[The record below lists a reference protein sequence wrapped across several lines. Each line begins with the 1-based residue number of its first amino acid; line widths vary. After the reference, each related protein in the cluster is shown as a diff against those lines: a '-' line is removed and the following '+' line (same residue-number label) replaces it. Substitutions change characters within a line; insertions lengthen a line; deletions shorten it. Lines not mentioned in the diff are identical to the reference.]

1 MTIDKRVVIIAQG
14 IDGGIAPLSSTLAQ
28 GLAGRGWS
36 CAVRYVG
43 RPAVSRCVAADRSH
57 GVDSEVIITG
67 KARSMREVAGL
78 LLSEVAIW
86 RFVRKYRPTHVIFA
100 GFMPAL
106 TYGMILRHA
115 TDAKFLF
122 WDHAPQ
128 DTFLRI
134 KQVLFPPA
142 LRHMEHIVSIS
153 RSTAEAMK
161 SYFGVDEGRLD
172 IVPNGIDPQR
182 WTVLAPAPAFPA
194 LRIIMPARLD
204 LNQKDQLTLIQAIGL
219 LEARGFDVRL
229 TLVGSGVS
237 EDRIRQEIAASPARD
252 VIQLI
257 GHSDDVPS
265 LVADHNVVC
274 LSTRFEGL
282 PTVVIEALMAKRVVV
297 ASRVAGCVDVVEDGT
312 NGFLFEAGD
321 AQSCANALTS
331 LLQIPRLDAWLERA
345 QTRAL
350 ALYTPLA
357 MVTRFEELLLRDR
370 PHA

>member
-1 MTIDKRVVIIAQG
+1 MTRDKRVVIIAQG

-43 RPAVSRCVAADRSH
+43 RPAASRCVAADRSH
-57 GVDSEVIITG
+57 GVDSDVIITG
-67 KARSMREVAGL
+67 KARSMSEVSGL
-78 LLSEVAIW
+78 LRSMVAIG
-86 RFVRKYRPTHVIFA
+86 RLVRQFRPTHVIFA

-106 TYGMILRHA
+106 TYGVILRQA
-115 TDAKFLF
+115 SDAKFLF

-142 LRHMEHIVSIS
+142 LRRMDRIVSIS
-153 RSTAEAMK
+153 RSTADAMK
-161 SYFGVDEGRLD
+161 SYFGVPEDRLN
-172 IVPNGIDPQR
+172 IVPNGIDPRR
-182 WTVLAPAPAFPA
+182 WTALPAGPALPA

-204 LNQKDQLTLIQAIGL
+204 LNQKDQLTLIQAVGL
-219 LEARGFDVRL
+219 LKARGLDVRL

-237 EDRIRQEIAASPARD
+237 EDRIRQEIAVSPARD

-297 ASRVAGCVDVVEDGT
+297 ASRVAGCVDIVEDGV
-312 NGFLFEAGD
+312 NGFLFEAAD
-321 AQSCANALTS
+321 PQSCAHALAS
-331 LLQIPRLDAWLERA
+331 LLQVPQLSEWLERA
-345 QTRAL
+345 QTQAL

-357 MVTRFEELLLRDR
+357 MVTRFEELLLRD
-370 PHA
+370 